1 MDQSIFLKERKKFG
15 KKNFVTEIRDII
27 AVLEELFSDL
37 NDS

>member
-1 MDQSIFLKERKKFG
+1 MDQSSFLKRKKFG

-37 NDS
+37 NNS